1 MKLSQG
7 PLLSL
12 FDDDQDAP
20 LQQRLFDRLRAAILQ
35 GALRTGDRLPSTR
48 TLAADLSVSRNTVV
62 AAIDRLVAEG
72 YLESRVGSGTFVC
85 RTLPDDALRPALR
98 LAPTV
103 PTVSSRPATVPA
115 AATEWL
121 PFQPGIPALDSFD
134 IETWRRVLAKR
145 WRDAAGLL
153 LGQDTDGGWYP
164 LRRLL
169 AAHLQTSRAVHCDP
183 DQILIL
189 PDRRTGL
196 ELVAGLLLGP
206 TDQVLLADGGCPLQR
221 AVFAGRARIAL
232 AGGDGDGML
241 PDPGGDGTP
250 RPHLTLVNPSWPQ
263 PLGGVMPLRRRV
275 ALLAAVRQ
283 GGGWVLEDE
292 YDGGWRYG
300 GRPLP
305 SLQGLDEAG
314 RVLHLGGLERTLVP
328 VLRLSWLVLPPT
340 LVEPARRLRAAL
352 GILVPLPEQM
362 AVHDF
367 IQDGHYASHL
377 RRTRL
382 IHAERQQA
390 LLDAAARY
398 WQGMIL
404 PQPAE
409 AGLHLTAPLAPG
421 LRFTDGDIASAAARH
436 RLSLTPLSGLRAR
449 PDTAEGPGALIL
461 GYAPFTPPLIEK
473 AARRLGEVLERLTS
487 GNPRAAAPIRRLMPA
502 E

>member
-1 MKLSQG
+1 MKTSQG

-12 FDDDQDAP
+12 FDDDQDMP
-20 LQQRLFDRLRAAILQ
+20 LQQRLFDRLRDAILQ
-35 GALRTGDRLPSTR
+35 GALRAGDRLPSTR
-48 TLAADLSVSRNTVV
+48 TLATDLAVSRNTVV

-98 LAPTV
+98 LAPMAAAI
-103 PTVSSRPATVPA
+103 PSRPATVPA
-115 AATEWL
+115 AAAEWL
-121 PFQPGIPALDSFD
+121 PFQPGVPAIDSFD
-134 IETWRRVLAKR
+134 IEAWRRLLAKR

-169 AAHLQTSRAVHCDP
+169 AAHLQTSRGVHCDP
-183 DQILIL
+183 EQILIL
-189 PDRRTGL
+189 PDRRAGL
-196 ELVAGLLLGP
+196 DLVAGLLLGR
-206 TDQVLLADGGCPLQR
+206 TDRVLMTNGGCPLQR
-221 AVFAGRARIAL
+221 AVFTGRARIEHAPS
-232 AGGDGDGML
+232 DGDGML
-241 PDPGGDGTP
+241 PDTGGEGTP
-250 RPHLTLVNPSWPQ
+250 RPHLTLINPSWPQ

-275 ALLAAVRQ
+275 ALLAAIRQ
-283 GGGWVLEDE
+283 GGGWILEDE
-292 YDGGWRYG
+292 YDGGWRYA

-328 VLRLSWLVLPPT
+328 ALRLSWLVLPPP
-340 LVEPARRLRAAL
+340 LVEPARRLREAL

-390 LLDAAARY
+390 LLDAAARH

-409 AGLHLTAPLAPG
+409 AGLHLTARLAPG
-421 LRFTDGDIASAAARH
+421 LRFTDADLAAAAARH
-436 RLSLTPLSGLRAR
+436 RLALTSLTGLRAR
-449 PDTAEGPGALIL
+449 PDPADGNGALIL
-461 GYAPFTPPLIEK
+461 GYAPFTPALIDK
-473 AARRLGEVLERLTS
+473 AARRLGEVLERLAGGTA
-487 GNPRAAAPIRRLMPA
+487 RAIAPVRRLMPA